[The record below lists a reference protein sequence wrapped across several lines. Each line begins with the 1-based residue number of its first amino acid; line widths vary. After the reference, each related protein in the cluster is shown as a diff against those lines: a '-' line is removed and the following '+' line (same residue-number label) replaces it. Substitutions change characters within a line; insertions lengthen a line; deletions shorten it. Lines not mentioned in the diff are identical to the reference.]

1 MLVPFKELLA
11 TAQQGGY
18 AVGYFEAWDLY
29 SLEAVL
35 EAAEAEDAP
44 VILGFGGAT
53 MEPGWLNSGSLE
65 RLGAL
70 GLATARAVNVP
81 VSFILNEFPTFDQ
94 VVRGIKAGF
103 NAVMLDS
110 CHLPYQEHLRLTRKV
125 VQVAHAGGVGVEAEV
140 GQLPD
145 ASGEMGD
152 ATGQLTDPEQA
163 ARFVDETDIDALA
176 VSVGNVHILT
186 RGEAVIDWDRLAAIR
201 QAVPV
206 PLVIHGGT
214 GFPDT
219 GIARAIELGVAKFN
233 IGTILKKV
241 FLAGVVEAV
250 GALPAKPAE
259 VSYQQVMGSRKE
271 TDVLQQGKVRMRAE
285 VICRIRL
292 MRPDL
297 SPPP

>member
-1 MLVPFKELLA
+1 MLVPFKELLTEA
-11 TAQQGGY
+11 RQGRY
-18 AVGYFEAWDLY
+18 AVGYFEAWDIY

-35 EAAEAEDAP
+35 EAAEAEGAS
-44 VILGFGGAT
+44 VILGFGGAM
-53 MEPGWLNSGSLE
+53 MEPGWLNSGGLE

-70 GLATARAVNVP
+70 GLATARATKVP

-94 VVRGIKAGF
+94 IVRGIQAGF

-110 CHLPYQEHLRLTRKV
+110 CHLPYQEHVRLTQQV
-125 VQVAHAGGVGVEAEV
+125 VQVAHAVGVGVEAEV

-152 ATGQLTDPEQA
+152 ATGQLTDPDQA
-163 ARFVDETDIDALA
+163 ARFVDETGIDALA

-186 RGEAVIDWDRLAAIR
+186 RGKAVIDWERLAAIQR
-201 QAVPV
+201 AVPV

-214 GFPDT
+214 GFPDA

-233 IGTILKKV
+233 IGTILKRA
-241 FLAGVVEAV
+241 FLGGVAEAV
-250 GALPAKPAE
+250 GALPAE

-271 TDVLQQGKVRMRAE
+271 TDILQQGKVKMRAE
-285 VICRIRL
+285 VVRRIRL

-297 SPPP
+297 SSSS

>member
-11 TAQQGGY
+11 AARQGGY
-18 AVGYFEAWDLY
+18 AVGYFEAWDIY

-35 EAAEAEDAP
+35 EAAEAEESP
-44 VILGFGGAT
+44 IILGFGGAT

-70 GLATARAVNVP
+70 GLATARGANVP

-94 VVRGIKAGF
+94 IVRGIKAGF

-110 CHLPYQEHLRLTRKV
+110 GRLPYQEHLQLTRQV
-125 VQVAHAGGVGVEAEV
+125 VQIAHAVGVGVEAEV

-152 ATGQLTDPEQA
+152 TTGQLTDPDQA
-163 ARFVDETDIDALA
+163 ARFVDETGVDALA

-186 RGEAVIDWDRLAAIR
+186 RGEAVIDWARLAVIQ
-201 QAVPV
+201 QAVSI

-233 IGTILKKV
+233 IGTTLKKS
-241 FLAGVVEAV
+241 FLAGVIEAAS
-250 GALPAKPAE
+250 ALPAE
-259 VSYQQVMGSRKE
+259 VSIQQVMGSRKE
-271 TDVLQQGKVRMRAE
+271 ADVLQQGKIRMRAE
-285 VICRIRL
+285 VTRRIRL

-297 SPPP
+297 SSPL

>member
-1 MLVPFKELLA
+1 MLVPFNKLLA
-11 TAQQGGY
+11 AAQQGGY
-18 AVGYFEAWDLY
+18 AVGYFEAWDVY

-35 EAAEAEDAP
+35 EGAESEEAP

-70 GLATARAVNVP
+70 GLATAHTANVP

-94 VVRGIKAGF
+94 VVRGIQAGF

-110 CHLPYQEHLRLTRKV
+110 CHLPYQEHLQLTQQV
-125 VQVAHAGGVGVEAEV
+125 VQIAHAVGVGVEAEV

-145 ASGEMGD
+145 ASGEMGQ
-152 ATGQLTDPEQA
+152 AVGRLTDPEQA
-163 ARFVDETDIDALA
+163 ARFVEETGIDALA

-186 RGEAVIDWDRLAAIR
+186 RGAAVIDWDRLAAIR
-201 QAVPV
+201 QAVQV

-214 GFPDT
+214 GFPDA

-233 IGTILKKV
+233 IGTILKKA
-241 FLAGVVEAV
+241 FLGGVAEAV
-250 GALPAKPAE
+250 GALPAE

-271 TDVLQQGKVRMRAE
+271 TDILQQGKVKMRAE
-285 VICRIRL
+285 VVRRIRL

-297 SPPP
+297 SSSS